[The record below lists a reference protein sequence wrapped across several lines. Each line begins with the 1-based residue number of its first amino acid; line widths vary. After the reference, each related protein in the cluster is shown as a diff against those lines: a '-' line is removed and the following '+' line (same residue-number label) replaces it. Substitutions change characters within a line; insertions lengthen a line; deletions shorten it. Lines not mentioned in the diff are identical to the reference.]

1 MKSHARVY
9 TTSKWQIQAVVP
21 GNVIP
26 AFFTIVLYISPF
38 NNFVQEIFV
47 ARINDEVYT
56 KVQANCY
63 RPKE

>member
-1 MKSHARVY
+1 MNSRARVY
-9 TTSKWQIQAVVP
+9 TTSKWQILAVVP
-21 GNVIP
+21 GIVIP
-26 AFFTIVLYISPF
+26 VFFTIMLYISPF

-47 ARINDEVYT
+47 SRINDEVYI